1 MISGMAGIMEIL
13 TDKIFMAAALAVFL
27 VVFLVFFIFRKRL
40 SSGQRAVLVVL
51 ALVCLAY
58 FLFILWLMMGFGSSG
73 SPPHS
78 TPSPTPM

>member
-1 MISGMAGIMEIL
+1 MVSNITGIL
-13 TDKIFMAAALAVFL
+13 VNPIFMAVICAVFL

-73 SPPHS
+73 SPPRS

>member
-1 MISGMAGIMEIL
+1 MAGILEIL

-58 FLFILWLMMGFGSSG
+58 FLFILWLMMGFGGSG
-73 SPPHS
+73 SPPRS